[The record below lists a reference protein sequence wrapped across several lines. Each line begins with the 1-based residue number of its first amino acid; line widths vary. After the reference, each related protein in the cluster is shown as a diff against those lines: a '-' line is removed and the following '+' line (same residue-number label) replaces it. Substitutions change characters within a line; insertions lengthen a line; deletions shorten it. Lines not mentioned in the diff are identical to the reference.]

1 MCEVGRIQHHLI
13 HNISGKANTI
23 LIVGYMGEGTLG
35 RRIRD
40 GAKEVRIHGDFFRV
54 NAAVEAIDAFSAHAD
69 WKETLD
75 WLKGTD
81 LSRLKKA
88 FLVHGEGEALTSMK
102 EKVLGVGVASA
113 EIVKAGE
120 IYSL

>member
-1 MCEVGRIQHHLI
+1 MRSGRIQHHLI
-13 HNISGKANTI
+13 HNLGDSANTV
-23 LIVGYMGEGTLG
+23 LIVGFMAEGTLG
-35 RRIRD
+35 RRLRD
-40 GAKEVRIHGDFFRV
+40 GAKEVRIHGDYFRV
-54 NAAVEAIDAFSAHAD
+54 KAAIEAIDAFSAHAD

-81 LSRLKKA
+81 LSRLRRA
-88 FLVHGEGEALTSMK
+88 FLVHGEGEALASMK
-102 EKVLGVGVASA
+102 EKVLNAGVASA